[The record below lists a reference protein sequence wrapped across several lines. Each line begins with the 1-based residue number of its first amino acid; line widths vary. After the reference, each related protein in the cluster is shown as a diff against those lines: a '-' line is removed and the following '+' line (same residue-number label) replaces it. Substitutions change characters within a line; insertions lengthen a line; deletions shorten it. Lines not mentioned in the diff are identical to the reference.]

1 MDDLSQRSLGQLLQ
15 AANSAAADQLPSA
28 IQEGLAGAGVRN
40 VVLYLSDYDRTILR
54 PFPVSASA
62 QKESPPQDVQ
72 SNSATRSWQE
82 QRLVEGGPG
91 GRCLW
96 VPVSERADQ
105 IGVLELEFEHLD
117 DESRRLA
124 VDAGVLVGYLL
135 VTARRY
141 TDEYELMRRRRSMNL
156 AAEMHWDILP
166 ATSYIG
172 PGLEIG
178 GALEPAYEIG
188 GDAFDYSVNGRMLDF
203 TILDAMG
210 HGLEAALLSAQA
222 VSAYRYARRRRE
234 PLADTVLT
242 LESVLLRQ
250 FGGNKFVTGLL
261 GRLDLVTGL
270 LSWIAAGH
278 VAPLLLRNGRV
289 RELSEAP
296 LACPMGIEVIE
307 DVREA
312 SVQLEKGDRVLL
324 YSDGV
329 IEARAPNGEY
339 LQLDTLKDLIEG
351 WDHSTGISELVQ
363 GLIQEVVEHSAGP
376 LRDDATI
383 FGLDYSGLE
392 PSWEADQTLSSR

>member
-1 MDDLSQRSLGQLLQ
+1 MDDLSKRSLGQLLQ
-15 AANSAAADQLPSA
+15 TANFAAADQLPLA
-28 IQEGLAGAGVRN
+28 IQEGLANAGVRN
-40 VVLYLSDYDRTILR
+40 VVLYLSDYDGTVLR
-54 PFPVSASA
+54 PLPVSTNP
-62 QKESPPQDVQ
+62 QKETPPQKVY
-72 SNSATRSWQE
+72 SNSATRSWRE

-96 VPVSERADQ
+96 APVSERADP
-105 IGVLELEFEHLD
+105 IGVLELEFEDLD

-124 VDAGVLVGYLL
+124 VDAGVMVGYLL

-141 TDEYELMRRRRSMNL
+141 TDVYELMRRRRSMNL

-172 PGLEIG
+172 PGVEIS

-222 VSAYRYARRRRE
+222 VGAYRYARRRRE

-242 LESVLLRQ
+242 LERVLLRQ
-250 FGGNKFVTGLL
+250 FGGSKFVTGLV

-270 LSWIAAGH
+270 FSWIAAGH

-289 RELSEAP
+289 RELAEAP
-296 LACPMGIEVIE
+296 LACPMGIDVID

-312 SVQLEKGDRVLL
+312 DIQLEKGDRVLL

-339 LQLDTLKDLIEG
+339 LELDTLIGLIEG
-351 WDHSTGISELVQ
+351 WDQGTGISDLVH
-363 GLIQEVVEHSAGP
+363 GLIQEVVKHSAGP
-376 LRDDATI
+376 LRDDATL
-383 FGLDYSGLE
+383 FGLEYSGTE
-392 PSWEADQTLSSR
+392 PSIG